1 MTGSDSTVRLCTVT
15 PASAKPANQTL
26 FAYAVG
32 TVPNHN
38 AARTHRGGRAV
49 AVEAVADTGP
59 AVGRRWAGGGPVVG
73 LGQAANA
80 AFDAIAA
87 GARPARRAAASASA
101 AKTRRSGVRS
111 GCHWTPRA
119 NG

>member
-38 AARTHRGGRAV
+38 AARTTA
-49 AVEAVADTGP
+49 
-59 AVGRRWAGGGPVVG
+59 
-73 LGQAANA
+73 
-80 AFDAIAA
+80 AA
-87 GARPARRAAASASA
+87 GP
-101 AKTRRSGVRS
+101 
-111 GCHWTPRA
+111 
-119 NG
+119 